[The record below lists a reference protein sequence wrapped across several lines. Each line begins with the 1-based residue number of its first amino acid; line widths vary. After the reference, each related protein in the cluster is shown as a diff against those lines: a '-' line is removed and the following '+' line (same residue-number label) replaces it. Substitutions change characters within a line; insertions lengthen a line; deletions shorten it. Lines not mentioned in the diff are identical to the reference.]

1 MEQKEL
7 DEILRKHKLWLEG
20 SPEGVRANLQDSD
33 IRHSNLQDCN
43 LQDSDIRHS
52 NLQDSDIRYSNLQ
65 GSNLQDCNLQGSSLK
80 GSNLKGANLDY
91 SCIPLWCG
99 GLDVHFDDRQIIQ
112 QLYHL
117 VRNALYSENVSDD
130 IKATLSTDKLINL
143 ANKFHRVDECG
154 KITKEE

>member
-7 DEILRKHKLWLEG
+7 NEILRKHKLWLEG
-20 SPEGVRANLQDSD
+20 SPEGVRANLQDCNL
-33 IRHSNLQDCN
+33 RGSNLQG
-43 LQDSDIRHS
+43 S
-52 NLQDSDIRYSNLQ
+52 NLKGSNLK
-65 GSNLQDCNLQGSSLK
+65 GSNLQDCNLRYSNLQDCNLRY
-80 GSNLKGANLDY
+80 SNLKGANLDY

-117 VRNALYSENVSDD
+117 VRNALYSGNVSDD

>member
-20 SPEGVRANLQDSD
+20 SPEGVRANLQKY
-33 IRHSNLQDCN
+33 NLQKCN
-43 LQDSDIRHS
+43 LKDAD
-52 NLQDSDIRYSNLQ
+52 
-65 GSNLQDCNLQGSSLK
+65 
-80 GSNLKGANLDY
+80 LDY
-91 SCIPLWCG
+91 SCIPLWGG
-99 GLDVHFDDRQIIQ
+99 GLDIHFDDRQIIQ

-130 IKATLSTDKLINL
+130 IKVTLSTDELIDL

-154 KITKEE
+154 KITKES